1 MFENYVDIQALAYDW
16 NICLL
21 DDRQV
26 FMQGQ
31 GDRDL
36 QKLINFVESISLFN
50 YDHVRRKEHCQQ
62 CSILFVFVS
71 FSFFCVLFLD
81 HKHSHIFHGKKQNSF
96 MHCMIN

>member
-26 FMQGQ
+26 FIQGQ

-36 QKLINFVESISLFN
+36 QKLINFAESISLFN

-71 FSFFCVLFLD
+71 FFWITSTVIFFMEKNKIVLC
-81 HKHSHIFHGKKQNSF
+81 IA
-96 MHCMIN
+96 